1 MSEVISFRLDPQNPR
16 EAKALK
22 VIHSWQQEGFSTR
35 QILVEAL
42 EKLEPNSKF
51 TYYIEL
57 FAGMNEKLDKLV
69 NLLSFGYEGREIE
82 CVDVTDCESV
92 HELSSQ
98 FMTTIK
104 MTAKS
109 GIGFQNE

>member
-22 VIHSWQQEGFSTR
+22 VIHSWRQEGFSTR

-42 EKLEPNSKF
+42 EKLELNSNL
-51 TYYIEL
+51 TCLEG
-57 FAGMNEKLDKLV
+57 FADMNEKLDKLI
-69 NLLSFGYEGREIE
+69 NMLSFGFEGRETE
-82 CVDVTDCESV
+82 YVDVADCESP
-92 HELSSQ
+92 HELSGQ

-109 GIGFQNE
+109 GIGFQNG